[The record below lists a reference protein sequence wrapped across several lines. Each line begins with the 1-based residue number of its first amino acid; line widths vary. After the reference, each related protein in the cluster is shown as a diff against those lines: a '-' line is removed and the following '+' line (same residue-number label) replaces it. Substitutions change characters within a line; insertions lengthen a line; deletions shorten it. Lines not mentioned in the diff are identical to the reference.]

1 MPRRFLLA
9 CRVALTAAHGQESQ
23 NPSPMVEHTR
33 VPPGLRDE
41 TPPGRREKLG
51 LGTLFLPAGMKTVNG
66 AAVLFFFHGGTW
78 LPEVAAAQ
86 NKVAVVAVQAGSG
99 AGAHTR
105 PFEDPARLPA
115 PPKEADTQAGS
126 GFGRPP

>member
-9 CRVALTAAHGQESQ
+9 CLVAPTAAHGQQSQ

-33 VPPGLRDE
+33 VHPRLKDE

-66 AAVLFFFHGGTW
+66 PAVLFFF
-78 LPEVAAAQ
+78 
-86 NKVAVVAVQAGSG
+86 SG
-99 AGAHTR
+99 APCRPQGAVHPTTS
-105 PFEDPARLPA
+105 AWLA
-115 PPKEADTQAGS
+115 LA
-126 GFGRPP
+126 RPPLP